1 MMAQTFAEN
10 DLVCP
15 TLLWQRY
22 PPPEVLPIPEMK
34 EIPANFREVLHS
46 EIRGEILENELLK
59 ERTTYRIGGAARY
72 LVCPR
77 DLDDLRKLN
86 RLIRRHQ
93 IPDFIL
99 GGGANVL
106 VNDQGFNGVVVHLKN
121 FNRLGLNG
129 SKVTAGAGLVLD
141 QFVVS
146 CLKRE
151 LAGLERLSGIPG
163 TLGGALRMNA
173 GAFDA
178 EISDH
183 LVTVEFMD
191 FEGNLRVLQRSEV
204 AFAYRQA
211 PVIKDTYILG
221 ATFDFPRA
229 AAEDLFKVRE
239 EILARRHEKQ
249 PWQYPSAGSVF
260 KRPPGYYTGKLIE
273 DLGLKGKTIG
283 RAQISSKHGGIIINL
298 GEATAEDVLQL
309 IRLTQDQVR
318 RHYRVELE
326 LEQELIGFDES

>member
-1 MMAQTFAEN
+1 
-10 DLVCP
+10 
-15 TLLWQRY
+15 
-22 PPPEVLPIPEMK
+22 VLAIPEMK
-34 EIPANFREVLHS
+34 EIPTNFSEDLHR
-46 EIRGEILENELLK
+46 EIRGEILENEPLK

-72 LVCPR
+72 LVCPH

-86 RLIRRHQ
+86 TLIRRYQ
-93 IPDFIL
+93 IPGFIL

-121 FNRLGLNG
+121 FNRLGLNA
-129 SKVTAGAGLVLD
+129 SRMTAGAGLVLD

-146 CLKRE
+146 CLKQE

-191 FEGNLRVLQRSEV
+191 FEGNHR
-204 AFAYRQA
+204 AYRQA
-211 PVIKDTYILG
+211 PAIKDTYILG

-229 AAEDLFKVRE
+229 AAEDLFRVRE

-283 RAQISSKHGGIIINL
+283 RAQISSKHAGIIINL
-298 GEATAEDVLQL
+298 GEATADDVLQL
-309 IRLTQDQVR
+309 IRLAQERVR